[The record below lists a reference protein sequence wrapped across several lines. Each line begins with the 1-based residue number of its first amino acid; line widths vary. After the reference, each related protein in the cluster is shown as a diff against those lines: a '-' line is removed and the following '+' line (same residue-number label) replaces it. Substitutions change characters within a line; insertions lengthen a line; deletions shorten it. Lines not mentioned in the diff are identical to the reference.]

1 MQTTL
6 ATLLFVTAAVLLAC
20 VVVNYTVAIFEQT
33 LDTENSPQI
42 EKIHELE
49 GIIMNQTD
57 NLINNVES
65 LNQTSPQQIDQIL
78 P

>member
-1 MQTTL
+1 MQATL
-6 ATLLFVTAAVLLAC
+6 TTLLFVTAAVLLAC

-49 GIIMNQTD
+49 AIILNETD
-57 NLINNVES
+57 NLVSNVES
-65 LNQTSPQQIDQIL
+65 LNQTSAQPIDQIL

>member
-33 LDTENSPQI
+33 IDTENSPQI

-49 GIIMNQTD
+49 TMIMDQTD
-57 NLINNVES
+57 TLIYNVDS
-65 LNQTSPQQIDQIL
+65 LNQTDTQQPNKIL

>member
-49 GIIMNQTD
+49 AIILNETD